1 MNLDLIQELYAYN
14 YAAHRRL
21 WDSIRQLT
29 DAQFIEEV
37 PYSIGSV
44 RNHMV
49 HLNSVDE
56 RWIAR
61 VKGGELP
68 PRTYPTD
75 YTTIAEVY
83 AKYEAVEADILA
95 TIANLTPADLRRE
108 LAYDVRRHDTP
119 RRNTVAQI
127 LVHVVNHGTDH
138 RAQILPIL
146 HRLGV
151 PTFEQDYMLYLW
163 DNQSS

>member
-1 MNLDLIQELYAYN
+1 MNLALIQELYTYN
-14 YAAHRRL
+14 YAAQRRL
-21 WDSIRQLT
+21 WGSIRQLT
-29 DAQFIEEV
+29 DEQFIEEV

-61 VKGGELP
+61 VKGGILP
-68 PRTYPTD
+68 PRTYLKD
-75 YTTIAEVY
+75 FTTIADVY
-83 AKYEAVEADILA
+83 AKYETIEANILA
-95 TIANLTPADLRRE
+95 TLANLTSADLTRE
-108 LAYDVRRHDTP
+108 LTYDVRRYETP
-119 RRNTVAQI
+119 RCNTVAQI

-146 HRLGV
+146 DRFGV

>member
-1 MNLDLIQELYAYN
+1 MNLELIQQLYDYN
-14 YAAHRRL
+14 YAMHRRL
-21 WDSIRQLT
+21 WESIVQLT
-29 DAQFIEEV
+29 DAQFVEDI

-56 RWIAR
+56 RWLAR
-61 VKGGELP
+61 VKQTELP
-68 PRTYPTD
+68 PRTYAED
-75 YTTIAEVY
+75 FKTIAEVH
-83 AKYEAVEADILA
+83 AKYTSVEADILA
-95 TIANLTPADLRRE
+95 IIAQLTPADLIRE
-108 LAYDVRRHDTP
+108 LEYTVRRHTTP

-138 RAQILPIL
+138 RAQVLPIL
-146 HRLGV
+146 KRMGV

-163 DNQSS
+163 DNQS